1 MPLDD
6 GDEPSFSELVGCY
19 VGMFINTASFCT
31 FSYVLVSILPW
42 STILQIF
49 LLVSTIVCGLLVV
62 STAIVCVHTYRRSFA
77 CYALTYALY
86 TILPVPTLIFL
97 TLWGV
102 LMLNEFR
109 KIFPETREHS
119 DECCAICMEPLH
131 TRYCNTPCGH
141 LFHVKCLNHWSKIK
155 ANCPMCRRVLD

>member
-6 GDEPSFSELVGCY
+6 GDEPSLSELVGCY

-31 FSYVLVSILPW
+31 FSYVLISILPW

-49 LLVSTIVCGLLVV
+49 LVVSTIVCGLLVV
-62 STAIVCVHTYRRSFA
+62 STAIMCVHTYRRSFA

-86 TILPVPTLIFL
+86 HIFPVPTLIFL

-155 ANCPMCRRVLD
+155 ANCPMCRRVLV